1 MTDKQK
7 LAEMQKVIYE
17 LGNAYAIETSTFGL
31 SWNWFRNFIESGMV
45 RHTAQVN
52 CTKAAVELYLIIAKT
67 GQLPDE
73 LPDYLPK
80 DPYTGRGFLYE
91 ITDDGFILSCQSDMF
106 KQGKERFIFHIR
118 KKSN

>member
-91 ITDDGFILSCQSDMF
+91 ITDDGFILGCQSDMF